1 MDCPHPLSPSEYKS
15 PRIKPTELLRQVELV
30 VVLWR
35 LASTPQVAVY
45 LDLYLR
51 PSQVR
56 KRGCMG
62 RSLGGVDPTV
72 IALWGHSSGM
82 QSASF
87 IMSGGIATI
96 LDIVCVSVSIFQAI
110 PLASGPQKMN
120 KLKKN
125 MIVKHALRS
134 ASAGLPIYPSE
145 AETSVPLIRE
155 VAICPKTGQTQ
166 GFVILDD
173 HCPNMHTL
181 KATASSSLSLAQ
193 DNYIYSIAS
202 SSPGSFAAIASD
214 DSLRVFDAASLSHVS
229 VVAADAHKGVTSLK
243 SYDAGQQLLATG
255 GRDGKVKLWD
265 LRNGKRSAVVEVET
279 SRDAPVLSIA
289 CCPATNSLAAGTELV
304 SYQAVV
310 AFWDVRSPGQS
321 RLQYVESHNDDVT
334 ELQYHPTRNNV
345 VLSGSTDGLVNVYNT
360 DITDEDEALVQVIN
374 HGSVHHAGFLSERTI
389 YALSHDE
396 VFSIHPATDPEEEV
410 QEPNPVQFGDLRQPL
425 GCEYIAQL
433 CIGSQ
438 GPYVAAGHKIEKRLD
453 LVPLTSNPSWQFDQE
468 NLWRLPGAH
477 GEEVSQSVFTCGEDG
492 FVRAWKP
499 ESGEAQGDES
509 SNKTARPKKN
519 KGRFKPY

>member
-1 MDCPHPLSPSEYKS
+1 MDCPHRLSPSKYKS
-15 PRIKPTELLRQVELV
+15 PRVKPTELLRQVELV
-30 VVLWR
+30 VVLWG
-35 LASTPQVAVY
+35 LTSTPKVAVY

-62 RSLGGVDPTV
+62 RSLGGLNPTM
-72 IALWGHSSGM
+72 IALWGHS
-82 QSASF
+82 
-87 IMSGGIATI
+87 GIATI
-96 LDIVCVSVSIFQAI
+96 LDIVCVPVSIFQAI
-110 PLASGPQKMN
+110 RLGSGPQKMN
-120 KLKKN
+120 ELNKN

-134 ASAGLPIYPSE
+134 ASAGLSIYPSE
-145 AETSVPLIRE
+145 AETSVPLI
-155 VAICPKTGQTQ
+155 
-166 GFVILDD
+166 GFVILND

-193 DNYIYSIAS
+193 DNYIYSITS

-229 VVAADAHKGVTSLK
+229 VVTADAHKGVTSLK

-255 GRDGKVKLWD
+255 GRDGRVKLWD

-334 ELQYHPTRNNV
+334 ELQYHPTRTNV

-519 KGRFKPY
+519 KDKGRFRPY

>member
-30 VVLWR
+30 VVLWS
-35 LASTPQVAVY
+35 LASTPQAAVY

-96 LDIVCVSVSIFQAI
+96 LDIVCVPVSIFQAM

-125 MIVKHALRS
+125 MI
-134 ASAGLPIYPSE
+134 
-145 AETSVPLIRE
+145 
-155 VAICPKTGQTQ
+155 

-229 VVAADAHKGVTSLK
+229 VVASDAHKGVTSLK

-499 ESGEAQGDES
+499 ESGEAQGDET

-519 KGRFKPY
+519 KDKGRFKPY

>member
-1 MDCPHPLSPSEYKS
+1 MDCLSPSEYKS
-15 PRIKPTELLRQVELV
+15 PRVKPTELLCQVELV
-30 VVLWR
+30 VVLCG
-35 LASTPQVAVY
+35 LTSTPKVAVY

-62 RSLGGVDPTV
+62 RNLGGFRRP
-72 IALWGHSSGM
+72 GM

-96 LDIVCVSVSIFQAI
+96 LDIVCVPVSIFQAI
-110 PLASGPQKMN
+110 PLGS
-120 KLKKN
+120 
-125 MIVKHALRS
+125 VKHALRS
-134 ASAGLPIYPSE
+134 ASAGLSIYPSE
-145 AETSVPLIRE
+145 AETSVPLI
-155 VAICPKTGQTQ
+155 
-166 GFVILDD
+166 GFVILND
-173 HCPNMHTL
+173 HCSNMHTL

-193 DNYIYSIAS
+193 DNYIYSITS

-255 GRDGKVKLWD
+255 GRDGRVKLWD

-334 ELQYHPTRNNV
+334 ELQYHPTRTNV

-519 KGRFKPY
+519 KDKGRFKPY

>member
-1 MDCPHPLSPSEYKS
+1 
-15 PRIKPTELLRQVELV
+15 
-30 VVLWR
+30 
-35 LASTPQVAVY
+35 
-45 LDLYLR
+45 
-51 PSQVR
+51 
-56 KRGCMG
+56 
-62 RSLGGVDPTV
+62 
-72 IALWGHSSGM
+72 
-82 QSASF
+82 
-87 IMSGGIATI
+87 
-96 LDIVCVSVSIFQAI
+96 
-110 PLASGPQKMN
+110 
-120 KLKKN
+120 
-125 MIVKHALRS
+125 
-134 ASAGLPIYPSE
+134 
-145 AETSVPLIRE
+145 
-155 VAICPKTGQTQ
+155 
-166 GFVILDD
+166 
-173 HCPNMHTL
+173 MHTL

-255 GRDGKVKLWD
+255 GRDGRVKLWD
-265 LRNGKRSAVVEVET
+265 LRNGKR
-279 SRDAPVLSIA
+279 
-289 CCPATNSLAAGTELV
+289 
-304 SYQAVV
+304 
-310 AFWDVRSPGQS
+310 DVRSPGQS

-334 ELQYHPTRNNV
+334 ELQYHPTRNNI

-396 VFSIHPATDPEEEV
+396 VFSIHPATDPEEEA

-438 GPYVAAGHKIEKRLD
+438 GPYIAAGHKMERRLD

-477 GEEVSQSVFTCGEDG
+477 GEEVVRSIYLDEQSQSVFTCGEDG

-499 ESGEAQGDES
+499 DSGEAQGDDS

-519 KGRFKPY
+519 KDKGRFKPY